1 MTFGKVGLAVDAR
14 GDVALA
20 GHVFEEGG
28 GFVDGRKDAL
38 VMKLAS
44 SDGSSIWTRCVLG
57 LVVVTYLR
65 GMITRPSK
73 RTVHTWCRSSSWSHK
88 IQD

>member
-1 MTFGKVGLAVDAR
+1 MSVGPQVGLAVDAR

-28 GFVDGRKDAL
+28 FVDGRKDAI

-44 SDGSSIWTRCVLG
+44 SDGSALWTR
-57 LVVVTYLR
+57 
-65 GMITRPSK
+65 
-73 RTVHTWCRSSSWSHK
+73 
-88 IQD
+88 